1 MQLIAHR
8 GLWNKNIKDNSY
20 EALKNGLLS
29 NKYIGIECDIR
40 TTLDKKIIIYHN
52 TLYKGNLVRNTNY
65 KDMKD
70 IILLEDLLKIKTD
83 KILLLE
89 IKERDIDK
97 NKLIKLLKKYKR
109 NYYIM
114 SFNNSVIFELRKL
127 NKEYKYG
134 VLNYILNSKSDYDLD
149 FICLLDGISS
159 DYIINN
165 FKKRGIEV
173 IIYGTIKIK
182 KDVKYI
188 VDDYKLWKYVIKNNN
203 FSV

>member
-8 GLWNKNIKDNSY
+8 GIWNKKVKDNSY
-20 EALKNGLLS
+20 EALKSGLLS

-40 TTLDKKIIIYHN
+40 TTLDKKFIIYHN

-70 IILLEDLLKIKTD
+70 ILLLEDLLKIKTD

-89 IKERDIDK
+89 IKEREIDK
-97 NKLIKLLKKYKR
+97 NKLLKLLNKYKR

-114 SFNNSVIFELRKL
+114 SFNNNIIFEIRKL
-127 NKEYKYG
+127 NNKYKYG
-134 VLNYILNSKSDYDLD
+134 VLNYVLNSKSDYDLD
-149 FICLLDGISS
+149 FICLLDGIAN

-165 FKKRGIEV
+165 FEKKGIEV

-188 VDDYKLWKYVIKNNN
+188 VDDYKL
-203 FSV
+203 

>member
-8 GLWNKNIKDNSY
+8 GIWNKKVKDNSY
-20 EALKNGLLS
+20 EALKSGLLS

-40 TTLDKKIIIYHN
+40 TTLDKKFIIYHN
-52 TLYKGNLVRNTNY
+52 TLYKGNLVRNINY

-89 IKERDIDK
+89 IKEREIDK
-97 NKLIKLLKKYKR
+97 NKLLKLLNKYKR

-114 SFNNSVIFELRKL
+114 SFNNNIIFEIRKL
-127 NKEYKYG
+127 NNKYKYG
-134 VLNYILNSKSDYDLD
+134 VLNYVLNSKSDYDLD
-149 FICLLDGISS
+149 FICLLDGIVN

-165 FKKRGIEV
+165 FEKRGIEV

-188 VDDYKLWKYVIKNNN
+188 VDDYKL
-203 FSV
+203 

>member
-8 GLWNKNIKDNSY
+8 GIWNKKVKDNSY
-20 EALKNGLLS
+20 EALKSGLLN

-40 TTLDKKIIIYHN
+40 TTLDKKFIIYHN
-52 TLYKGNLVRNTNY
+52 TLYKGNLVRNINY

-89 IKERDIDK
+89 IKEREIDK
-97 NKLIKLLKKYKR
+97 NKLLKLLNKYKR

-114 SFNNSVIFELRKL
+114 SFNNNIIFEIRKL
-127 NKEYKYG
+127 NNKYKYG
-134 VLNYILNSKSDYDLD
+134 VLNYVLNSKSDYDLD
-149 FICLLDGISS
+149 FICLLDVIAN

-165 FKKRGIEV
+165 FEKKGIEV

-188 VDDYKLWKYVIKNNN
+188 VDDYKL
-203 FSV
+203 

>member
-8 GLWNKNIKDNSY
+8 GIWNKKVKDNSY

-40 TTLDKKIIIYHN
+40 TTLDKKFIIYHN

-70 IILLEDLLKIKTD
+70 ILLLEDMLKIKTD

-89 IKERDIDK
+89 IKEREIDK
-97 NKLIKLLKKYKR
+97 NKLLKLLNKYNR

-114 SFNNSVIFELRKL
+114 SFNNNIIFELRKL
-127 NKEYKYG
+127 NKKYKYG

-149 FICLLDGISS
+149 FICLLDKIAN

-165 FKKRGIEV
+165 FEKRGIEV

-188 VDDYKLWKYVIKNNN
+188 VDDYKL
-203 FSV
+203 

>member
-127 NKEYKYG
+127 NKDYKYG

-188 VDDYKLWKYVIKNNN
+188 VDDYKL
-203 FSV
+203 

>member
-8 GLWNKNIKDNSY
+8 GIWNKKVKDNSY
-20 EALKNGLLS
+20 EALKSGLLN

-40 TTLDKKIIIYHN
+40 TTLDKRFIIYHN
-52 TLYKGNLVRNTNY
+52 TLYKGNLVRNINY

-89 IKERDIDK
+89 IKEREIDK
-97 NKLIKLLKKYKR
+97 NKLLKLLNKYKR

-114 SFNNSVIFELRKL
+114 SFNNNIIFEIRKL
-127 NKEYKYG
+127 NNKYKYG
-134 VLNYILNSKSDYDLD
+134 VLNYVLNSQSNYDLD
-149 FICLLDGISS
+149 FICLLDGIAN

-165 FKKRGIEV
+165 FEKKGIEV

-188 VDDYKLWKYVIKNNN
+188 VDDYKL
-203 FSV
+203 